1 MVSNIFVNLAM
12 VFIVA
17 SILGFLA
24 RALKQ
29 PKIPFYVLAGLLI
42 GPFGY
47 NLAQK
52 YGLITFFS
60 NKFTL
65 DITALFIQNPGVI
78 SFLEELGIALL
89 LFVAG
94 LELNLKKL
102 KEIGKVATIGGTI
115 QVFVIFVAGFALSLA
130 LGFVLVESLYI
141 AAILAFSSTIVVVKL
156 LVDRNEISSLHGR
169 IILGFLLI
177 QDFFAVLM
185 LSFLSSIGEFSL
197 TLIGMGF
204 LKIFILVGIAI
215 LAGKFIFPGIF
226 RVSAK
231 SNELLLLSALSIC
244 FIFSLF
250 ALGFGFSIAIGAFIA
265 GITLANLPYNIEI
278 IGRMNSLRNFFVILF
293 FVSLGLKFFIN
304 INGAFMGSF
313 LILLAF
319 VILFKPF
326 IIWLIVT
333 LFNYTK
339 SVSFFSSISLAQISE
354 FSLIIILYGSELG
367 HISKSTYS
375 MILLLAVV
383 TMSISSYFIEYKGEL
398 YSFVSPLFFR
408 LHHKNSKNKQYEYL
422 PKQKKYKA
430 ILIGVNRV
438 GSSIINSLKKLKKN
452 VLIIDYNPEVIK
464 YFINKRQPCLYGDIG
479 NLETISRINFEEAEI
494 VISTVPIFKY
504 NKSLF
509 EKIKKYKEDKKSKL
523 RIILTAD
530 KIEHALNLYELG
542 ADYVILPHLLGGEYV
557 SLLMHDLNKNK
568 MILSTVRK
576 EHIKQLRLRR
586 GRLDYAN

>member
-1 MVSNIFVNLAM
+1 MLSNVFVNLAM

-17 SILGFLA
+17 SILGFIA

-29 PKIPFYVLAGLLI
+29 PKIPFYVLAGLLM

-47 NLAQK
+47 SLANK
-52 YGLITFFS
+52 YGLISFFS

-65 DITALFIQNPGVI
+65 DITNLFIQNPEVI
-78 SFLEELGIALL
+78 SFLAELGIALL

-102 KEIGKVATIGGTI
+102 KKIGKVATIGGTI
-115 QVFVIFVAGFALSLA
+115 QVFVIFVVGFALSLV
-130 LGFVLVESLYI
+130 LGFVFLEAIYI
-141 AAILAFSSTIVVVKL
+141 AAILAFSSTIVVIKL
-156 LVDRNEISSLHGR
+156 LGDRNEISSLHGR
-169 IILGFLLI
+169 IILGFLLV

-185 LSFLSSIGEFSL
+185 LSFLSSSSGFSL
-197 TLIGMGF
+197 NIIWAGF
-204 LKIFILVGIAI
+204 LKMFLLLIIAVVT
-215 LAGKFIFPGIF
+215 GKFIFPYIF
-226 RVSAK
+226 RISAK
-231 SNELLLLSALSIC
+231 SNELLLLSALSAC

-293 FVSLGLKFFIN
+293 FVSLGLKFFIAV
-304 INGAFMGSF
+304 NGAFLLSF
-313 LILLAF
+313 LILFAF

-326 IIWLIVT
+326 IIWLIIT

-375 MILLLAVV
+375 IILLLSVV
-383 TMSISSYFIEYKGEL
+383 TMSVSSYFVEYKSEI
-398 YSFVSPLFFR
+398 YSFLSPIFFHLHPKSLKVS
-408 LHHKNSKNKQYEYL
+408 QYEYL
-422 PKQKKYKA
+422 PKQKKYSV
-430 ILIGVNRV
+430 ILMGVNRV
-438 GSSIINSLKKLKKN
+438 GSSIISSLKKLKKN
-452 VLIIDYNPEVIK
+452 VLVVDYNPEVIK
-464 YFINKRQPCLYGDIG
+464 YFIHKKQPCLYGDMG
-479 NLETISRINFEEAEI
+479 NLETISRINFEDADI

-504 NKSLF
+504 NKTLF
-509 EKIKKYKEDKKSKL
+509 RKIKKYHEEKKRKL
-523 RIILTAD
+523 KIILTAD
-530 KIEHALNLYELG
+530 KIEHALDLYEMG

-568 MILSTVRK
+568 KILNTVRK
-576 EHIKQLRLRR
+576 EHIKQLRLRKR
-586 GRLDYAN
+586 SLDYAN

>member
-1 MVSNIFVNLAM
+1 MINNVFVNLAF
-12 VFIVA
+12 VFIIA
-17 SILGFLA
+17 SIFGFIA

-29 PKIPFYVLAGLLI
+29 PKIPFYVLAGLLM

-47 NLAQK
+47 NLAYK
-52 YGLITFFS
+52 YGLISFFS

-65 DITALFIQNPGVI
+65 DITGLFIQNPEVI
-78 SFLEELGIALL
+78 SFLAELGIALL

-102 KEIGKVATIGGTI
+102 KEIGKVATVGGTI
-115 QVFVIFVAGFALSLA
+115 QVFVIFIAGFALSLA
-130 LGFVLVESLYI
+130 LGFVVVEALYI

-177 QDFFAVLM
+177 QDFFAVLV
-185 LSFLSSIGEFSL
+185 LSFLSSVGGFSL
-197 TLIGMGF
+197 NVIGIGF
-204 LKIFILVGIAI
+204 LKIFLLVIIAFLI
-215 LAGKFIFPGIF
+215 GKFVFPSVF
-226 RVSAK
+226 KVSAK
-231 SNELLLLSALSIC
+231 SNELLLLSALSAC

-265 GITLANLPYNIEI
+265 GIALANLPYNIEI
-278 IGRMNSLRNFFVILF
+278 IGRMESLRNFFAILF

-304 INGAFMGSF
+304 VDGAFLSSF
-313 LILLAF
+313 LILFAF

-326 IIWLIVT
+326 VIWLLVT

-375 MILLLAVV
+375 IILLLAVV
-383 TMSISSYFIEYKGEL
+383 TMSISSYLIKYKSGI
-398 YSFVSPLFFR
+398 YSFLSPIFFR
-408 LHHKNSKNKQYEYL
+408 LHPGNSKVSKYEYL
-422 PKQKKYKA
+422 PKKKKYGV
-430 ILIGVNRV
+430 ILMGVNRV
-438 GSSIINSLKKLKKN
+438 GSSIIKSLKKLRKN
-452 VLIIDYNPEVIK
+452 VLVIDYNPEVIK

-479 NLETISRINFEEAEI
+479 NLETLRRINFEDAHI
-494 VISTVPIFKY
+494 VISTVPTFEY
-504 NKSLF
+504 NKNLF
-509 EKIKKYKEDKKSKL
+509 KRIKKYKDEKKGELKV
-523 RIILTAD
+523 ILTAD
-530 KIEHALNLYELG
+530 KIEHALELYNMG
-542 ADYVILPHLLGGEYV
+542 VDYVILPHLLGGEYV

-568 MILSTVRK
+568 RILSSVRK
-576 EHIKQLRLRR
+576 EHIQQLKLRKR
-586 GRLDYAN
+586 RMDYAN